1 MKLQAFLYILVR
13 DHLPFGE
20 VERIIADLER
30 CEPAGYSFSNEQ
42 LAEYAADLATR
53 LTRSSEPKW

>member
-20 VERIIADLER
+20 VERIVMDLEQH
-30 CEPAGYSFSNEQ
+30 PDSYTFSEEH

-53 LTRSSEPKW
+53 LTRSFAPKW